1 MVVVVE
7 QALEGLVGEA
17 QPPGLGRLPDDD
29 GGAARGADAGHGDG
43 GVGERRMSGLDTP
56 SE

>member
-1 MVVVVE
+1 MVAVE
-7 QALEGLVGEA
+7 QALEGLMGEA
-17 QPPGLGRLPDDD
+17 EAGGLERPPPAA
-29 GGAARGADAGHGDG
+29 GGARGAAAGQGDG